1 MKAVNRKNTR
11 GIMMKFTKLK
21 KSDIRVSKLGIGT
34 NKVGGHNIFK
44 NLDENDGKNF
54 IKEALNQGV
63 NFIDTADYYGLGR
76 SEELIGEVIQEIDLN
91 REDLVIATKGGM
103 EWDAEG
109 KIKFNNHPNYLRAAL
124 EASLKR
130 LGTDYIDIYYLHFPD
145 NQTPFSESIGE
156 LVRLKEEGKIRAIG
170 TCNLKIDQL
179 KEAAKVTDISAF
191 QTVYNLFERE
201 VEEEILPFCL
211 ENEIS
216 FLPYYPLSS
225 GLLGGNYKIGD
236 TAPKRFSEEE
246 FRMKVEIAD
255 QLKSVAET
263 KGMTLPNL
271 ALAWLL
277 AQKGVDAVIPGG
289 RRPDHAKGIVK
300 AADITLTSEDLE
312 AVEKIFKHTIQS

>member
-1 MKAVNRKNTR
+1 
-11 GIMMKFTKLK
+11 MMEFTTIK
-21 KSDIRVSKLGIGT
+21 KTDIRVSKIGIGT

-76 SEELIGEVIQEIDLN
+76 SEELIGEVIQESDLK

-103 EWDAEG
+103 EWDVEG
-109 KIKFNNHPNYLRAAL
+109 KIKFNNQPNYLRAAL
-124 EASLKR
+124 EDSLKR

-145 NQTPFSESIGE
+145 NQTPFSDSIGE
-156 LVRLKEEGKIRAIG
+156 LARLKEEGKIRAIAAS
-170 TCNLKIDQL
+170 NLKIEQL
-179 KEAAKVTDISAF
+179 REVVKVTNLSAF

-236 TAPKRFSEEE
+236 PAPKRFSEEE
-246 FRMKVEIAD
+246 FRSKIEIAD
-255 QLKSVAET
+255 QLKSIAET
-263 KGMTLPNL
+263 KGITLPNL

-300 AADITLTSEDLE
+300 ASDIKLTSKDLK
-312 AVEKIFKHTIQS
+312 AVEKIFKQTIQS